1 MRDFTEEEKE
11 KIIST
16 PITMECFDKWLD
28 YHYEEIKVEHFPR
41 GNGKTC
47 TVLLYPTS
55 LYESLI
61 EDCEVIRRKYLETKN
76 KHYFDVLVR
85 LLPNSY
91 KVVDLCNGVK
101 KDSQGF
107 PDRYCE
113 VEITMQDGSVIYGK
127 YDPAIGFMNSGGG
140 MIWKEKVAEYK
151 VVKL

>member
-16 PITMECFDKWLD
+16 PITMECFDMD
-28 YHYEEIKVEHFPR
+28 GFFPADTPYNFMYR
-41 GNGKTC
+41 DVKGFWTDF
-47 TVLLYPTS
+47 
-55 LYESLI
+55 I
-61 EDCEVIRRKYLETKN
+61 EYLEQIRQDYIDGYDEKDEQ
-76 KHYFDVLVR
+76 YFQELVR

-127 YDPAIGFMNSGGG
+127 YDPAIGFMTSDGR